1 MDETDKIAEEKETEV
16 TPKETETAPE
26 QPKEHRFTKE
36 QLLNSVRYSGRKDAL
51 SVLLEEKKTY
61 THKEVELVLNKFLKK
76 KVK

>member
-16 TPKETETAPE
+16 T
-26 QPKEHRFTKE
+26 PKEHRFTKE